1 MYVFKAT
8 QLDLESGLA
17 LYPQVSAQFDIQ
29 VLRLNRSICHIH
41 ERISDSFSRSLTSHF
56 FLEDAHKSDSS
67 SNTNRKGCF
76 LQTDVSSMTIDSY

>member
-56 FLEDAHKSDSS
+56 FLKMHIKVIHHLTQIGKDAFYK
-67 SNTNRKGCF
+67 
-76 LQTDVSSMTIDSY
+76 MTYLV